1 MVVSP
6 EYSRQTGFSLNAAWA
21 RQLGDSSALGVLFG
35 GGADQFEG
43 VLNLGFDLDARQSLV
58 LSAGQLRQNLEFG
71 FVSGAE
77 HARLTQHG
85 GGISYRYQLGQSVG
99 QSVGPSVLQYLE
111 LDGYLARTGSRDLAD
126 RTYAIE
132 TLSLFE
138 LWNDPRRIAGGK
150 VTGLRGRLGMA
161 PLPGARVTLS
171 LGTERLDYDL
181 LTGKDRSERLT
192 GGIEWQQQL
201 SDELSLKAVAD
212 RQAAQDRYGLGL
224 ERRLSG
230 GQRLGAEL
238 THIQGRDG
246 APDDKWFQL
255 NWSMAFGGVA
265 SSPRS
270 GVQPASS
277 SAGNSL
283 LDRVANRPAYLPSQ
297 VVSKVDTSA
306 IPTRLVVVDKTGLP
320 VGSSIVSATGDI
332 TVPLGVTVTGIAGIT
347 LDGGAFANG
356 GQFTAAGSTLRISPS
371 LMTEP
376 AVADTDTYVVTLNN
390 LGGGTTLVTM
400 VVSRGSVRVESIVT
414 EIQSPPVMGDVPDQ
428 TATSGTAFN
437 LNLANYVTLTNEDGV
452 SSFALTGSLPTGM
465 SFDSNTAL
473 LSGTPTQTGTFNLSV
488 TASDDDGASN
498 SDAFSLTVNAANQAP
513 LANDASADAA
523 GNNFVTVD
531 FASLVSDDVT
541 GNAQLVFELVT
552 DGSPTGLLVSGSFPV
567 LTFTNNYNGTNW
579 GGNTFITYRVR
590 DAGGVFSSVQRLDIL
605 NVDGNY

>member
-6 EYSRQTGFSLNAAWA
+6 EYSRQTGFSLNATWA

-35 GGADQFEG
+35 GGSDQFEG
-43 VLNLGFDLDARQSLV
+43 VLNLGFDLDARQGLV

-99 QSVGPSVLQYLE
+99 PSVLQYLE

-126 RTYAIE
+126 RTFAIE
-132 TLSLFE
+132 TPSLYE

-171 LGTERLDYDL
+171 LGAERLDYDL

-246 APDDKWFQL
+246 APDDSRVQVS
-255 NWSMAFGGVA
+255 WSMAFGGVA
-265 SSPRS
+265 SSPRA
-270 GVQPASS
+270 GVQTASGQ
-277 SAGNSL
+277 AGSSL

-297 VVSKVDTSA
+297 VVAKVDTSA

-332 TVPLGVTVTGIAGIT
+332 TVPLGMTVTGIAGIT
-347 LDGGAFANG
+347 LDGGVFANG

-414 EIQSPPVMGDVPDQ
+414 EIQSPRSWAMCQ
-428 TATSGTAFN
+428 TRRPPAA
-437 LNLANYVTLTNEDGV
+437 
-452 SSFALTGSLPTGM
+452 SFL
-465 SFDSNTAL
+465 
-473 LSGTPTQTGTFNLSV
+473 
-488 TASDDDGASN
+488 
-498 SDAFSLTVNAANQAP
+498 
-513 LANDASADAA
+513 
-523 GNNFVTVD
+523 
-531 FASLVSDDVT
+531 
-541 GNAQLVFELVT
+541 
-552 DGSPTGLLVSGSFPV
+552 
-567 LTFTNNYNGTNW
+567 
-579 GGNTFITYRVR
+579 I
-590 DAGGVFSSVQRLDIL
+590 
-605 NVDGNY
+605 